1 MRPPPFDDDRRADAV
16 VQCGRFV
23 FRLAAF
29 LADAQGI
36 PPNELPEIPFGRPV
50 VLAIGPE
57 GGFTAAERKHAIQAG
72 WSLIR
77 LSVNTLRIE
86 TAALAGASILFS
98 KAKEPDE

>member
-1 MRPPPFDDDRRADAV
+1 MAIDPPTPWSSV
-16 VQCGRFV
+16 VDSFSGSLR
-23 FRLAAF
+23 F

-50 VLAIGPE
+50 VLAVGPE